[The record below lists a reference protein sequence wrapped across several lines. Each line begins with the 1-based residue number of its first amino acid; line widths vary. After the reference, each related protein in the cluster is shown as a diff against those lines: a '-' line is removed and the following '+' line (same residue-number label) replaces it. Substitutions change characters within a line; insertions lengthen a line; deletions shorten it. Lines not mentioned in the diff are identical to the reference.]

1 MISQTE
7 RAYNILK
14 AKIVSLEYPPGKV
27 LREAELIQEL
37 GIGRTPIREALQRL
51 ARDDLVVIQPRR
63 GMYVSEISV
72 TDLKQIFEARIP
84 IETWAARLAAE
95 RITEDQLSAL
105 EDAVRMAEDRHSP
118 DYVGRLMESD
128 RLVHKIISEATGNKF
143 LIDGVRWLYD
153 LTARIWRLAPDPAA
167 GAAEIQTQHWQL
179 LNALRKRD
187 PDLAHQLME
196 RHVLDFWSQVRA
208 QV

>member
-1 MISQTE
+1 MTSQTD

-84 IETWAARLAAE
+84 LETWAARLAAE
-95 RITEDQLSAL
+95 RISDTQLTAL
-105 EDAVRMAEDRHSP
+105 EEAIHLAEDRSRR
-118 DYVGRLMESD
+118 DFVSRLMESD
-128 RLVHKIISEATGNKF
+128 RLVHKYISEATGNKF

-167 GAAEIQTQHWQL
+167 GADQIQAQHWDL

-187 PDLAHQLME
+187 PDLAYQVMHQ
-196 RHVLDFWSQVRA
+196 HVMDFWSQVRA